1 MLVTYTNVYFLRHPR
16 PSVPFSRTRRRVP
29 RVPSICMRDLEN
41 VSPFLGGGQLAYLP
55 YPTSLNPT
63 EMRSLYENACFH
75 EKRIKCQ
82 SHMQTGGTRGTLVR
96 ASAPSKSKKWKILL
110 RTARSSQK
118 YSFDFL
124 SGATSQTEQ
133 PSNHVCMT
141 DTPIKVELGGHLDN
155 ERQGWRKEAA
165 PMKSEPPCE
174 NSGTWIFTGSRKG
187 KGAV

>member
-1 MLVTYTNVYFLRHPR
+1 LFFMHPR

-41 VSPFLGGGQLAYLP
+41 VSPFFGGHLAYLP

-63 EMRSLYENACFH
+63 EIRSLYENACFH

-155 ERQGWRKEAA
+155 ERQGWCKEAA